1 MPKSLT
7 KLFFP
12 NTFYPPPLLPLSYS
26 LAKLLLVP
34 SVYGMDSVPA
44 RIYKFWLL
52 PAKLISKYNIK
63 SLACSD
69 RSEIILFP
77 YLIKELIKL
86 SGRLLNVKS
95 SPSLPKAPVKNFQN
109 SPTKMPKKLHQAV
122 RMLVMYLKLLQL
134 LKEKRKKKRK
144 ERKIF
149 KNFKD
154 KKRLIFTTF

>member
-7 KLFFP
+7 KSFFP

-26 LAKLLLVP
+26 LAKLLPVP
-34 SVYGMDSVPA
+34 SAYGMDSVPA

-69 RSEIILFP
+69 RLEIILFP

-86 SGRLLNVKS
+86 SGRSLNTKS
-95 SPSLPKAPVKNFQN
+95 PPSLPKARVKNFQN
-109 SPTKMPKKLHQAV
+109 SPTKMSKLHQAV

-149 KNFKD
+149 
-154 KKRLIFTTF
+154 